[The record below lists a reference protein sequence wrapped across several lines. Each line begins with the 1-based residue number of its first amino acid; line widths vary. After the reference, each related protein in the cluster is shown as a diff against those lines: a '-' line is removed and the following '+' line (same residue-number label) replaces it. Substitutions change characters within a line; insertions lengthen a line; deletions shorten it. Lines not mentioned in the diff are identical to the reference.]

1 MDEIAF
7 CKIYPPISIARVG
20 DSEGDWF
27 IGPEFQDDKKKRP
40 DNFTFRDEN
49 GRIKRQAARF
59 RIYAFNKDGIP
70 VKELTSSDADIKWS
84 VELAN
89 KKASWFAFRGA
100 KKALAVY
107 RGDVEDP
114 QTNNLPDLRN
124 PSVGKMIL
132 KHKDGRSYYLPDEER
147 TNHLEIHG
155 GLKKI
160 AGANKTTTTTE
171 DYKLVGKFKGVLP
184 IELGELKTDDSGRL
198 IVLGGR
204 GNSDAIDENGRSIRD
219 LRFIRNYAN
228 NTDWHDDISDGPV
241 KVEVSI
247 KGKVIP
253 IEGDA
258 WVIVAPPDFAPDVD
272 NVVSLYD
279 VMEEVAY
286 YNPNLQTA
294 YTPKIKA
301 PDNVSFYED
310 ISSILD
316 RVEEQRWV
324 NERGLRGHGYNK
336 PGDFNSPDY
345 AGLDDNDP
353 ANNSAALLR
362 KRIFS
367 IIREPAY
374 AGGPVKDD
382 KYSSPRAI
390 SQATTVFMPPLAGD
404 EGDPVAGD
412 PTRWLSVTYL
422 QYERL
427 KSWSEGKFKKDIIIS
442 AEKGAKVELTVLLSD
457 LTKTVLASCTG
468 GAFYPGIEMT
478 SISREASLYKEAFRL
493 DSSKLEAGDITKY
506 MALPW
511 QADFFECQQHWWPAQ
526 RPDDVITTA
535 EFKKLEKTFK
545 DDAEQN
551 GLEELLFNRIR
562 WDRGVGPR
570 SRPNLA
576 YLQSRLLPDPAQDD
590 LNAYLDLLTVESIK
604 TSDPK
609 YNRLSMCDPMT
620 VLIKRI
626 SGLSFGTYAGSSP
639 EDMPSPWRLQY
650 MAQDALDKYSGLY
663 FHCKIASPNDFGKE
677 LLDVFPKKSNN
688 VISIDIL
695 KSEWHSLRVT
705 ATDLTAKCLD
715 KYVSKVADD
724 LRNQIRTILQEGS
737 ESYKTASEFRAM
749 LVNPSISV
757 SSIEADNLHDFTPA
771 DPAFKQ
777 LRVVEM
783 VQQLIDYLYLLVQNW
798 AGDMDMVDDWLK
810 SGFVVAQD
818 ISGINGLGY
827 RLPKTES
834 ERPAY
839 DGQSYRD
846 YFYYLT
852 NIQDYPDFEP
862 YAKQIAI
869 DILDEAQYLIDHL
882 DNYDPFHPE
891 SFVRYTKE
899 NFAAKLE
906 EIYEILRSQAVNAK
920 GWRTANTRDE
930 MIRSRIDLAPFN
942 QMDGTWLRYIANAG
956 PSDQVRSLLFE
967 VWSDEI
973 GNGDPALHHGNL
985 YTTLLESLGK
995 KLPPVNSRAYA
1006 DYAEIDESRYI
1017 GAVFQLAISLHT
1029 ESFLPELLGMTL
1041 FLEWEVLSL
1050 VPGIEGFDYIGIDSH
1065 FWQMHVGI
1073 DNASEGHGAKAR
1085 EAVELYLDEALKN
1098 GGDIAVQT
1106 EWKRI
1111 WRGFVGFA
1119 TAGYGYLSNKDVQAS
1134 QRSDLGLSRA
1144 HPGSPEDNIT
1154 ALIQRKAHYG
1164 SLNHRDKK
1172 LGGNRINDLFGE
1184 PDMFVQQMAK
1194 SPWIVPGRPDESK
1207 LLNHLTTFNGPM
1219 YKVFD
1224 QDDLQLWR
1232 DWIEWLGK
1240 EGDTAAPKRY
1250 IGKADAMHILLF
1262 ELQQLAR
1269 SSEGHKRHKLPTTTG
1284 SRVSIMQLFEGDDLI
1299 GLMRALSNPDNDW
1312 VVPFDPGSS
1321 SFILE
1326 LAKGDRPMGAAL
1338 DRRFSSLGN
1347 LIGRQVVI
1355 RWIEAGCPIPGEK
1368 APSKSVTKKQPYWN
1382 GRQLLVQQVGM
1393 GAVH

>member
-1 MDEIAF
+1 MAEIAF
-7 CKIYPPISIARVG
+7 CKIYPPIGIARVG
-20 DSEGDWF
+20 DSENDWF
-27 IGPEFQDDKKKRP
+27 LGPELPDEVKNRP
-40 DNFTFRDEN
+40 DNFTFRDEH

-59 RIYAFNKDGIP
+59 RVYAFDMDGLPI
-70 VKELTSSDADIKWS
+70 KEVTALDGDIKWS

-100 KKALAVY
+100 KKALSVY
-107 RGDVEDP
+107 NGEVFDP
-114 QTNNLPDLRN
+114 EKNNLPDVRN
-124 PSVGKMIL
+124 PAVGQMIL
-132 KHKDGRSYYLPDEER
+132 NKDGERPFYHPDEDR
-147 TNHLEIHG
+147 AHHLEIHG
-155 GLKKI
+155 GVKEISGVNLSSSADKSFKFI
-160 AGANKTTTTTE
+160 
-171 DYKLVGKFKGVLP
+171 GKFKDVLP
-184 IELGELKTDDSGRL
+184 IELGELQTDHEGRL

-204 GNSDAIDENGRSIRD
+204 GNSEAIDESGKSIRD

-241 KVEVSI
+241 KVEV
-247 KGKVIP
+247 VINGIAVP
-253 IEGDA
+253 VKDDA

-272 NVVSLYD
+272 NLISLYD

-286 YNPNLQTA
+286 YNPQLQKP
-294 YTPKIKA
+294 YTPSIRT
-301 PDNVSFYED
+301 PDNVTFNTD
-310 ISSILD
+310 IAPILG
-316 RVEEQRWV
+316 RVEDYRWV
-324 NERGLRGHGYNK
+324 NERGLRGHGYHK
-336 PGDFNSPDY
+336 PGDFKSQDY
-345 AGLDDNDP
+345 QGLDDTNP

-362 KRIFS
+362 KRIFGV
-367 IIREPAY
+367 IREPAY
-374 AGGPVKDD
+374 AGGPQKNELYDTQ
-382 KYSSPRAI
+382 RAI

-404 EGDPVAGD
+404 EGDPTNGEPA
-412 PTRWLSVTYL
+412 TWLSVTYL

-427 KSWSEGKFKKDIIIS
+427 KNWSDGKFQKEGDITHEQSSQNELVEKLS
-442 AEKGAKVELTVLLSD
+442 A
-457 LTKTVLASCTG
+457 LTKTPLDCCTG

-493 DSSKLEAGDITKY
+493 DASKLKAGDISKY

-511 QADFFECQQHWWPAQ
+511 QADFYECREHWWPAQ

-535 EFKKLEKTFK
+535 EFEKLAKTFK
-545 DDAEQN
+545 DDIEQN
-551 GLEELLFNRIR
+551 GLEEILFNRIR
-562 WDRGVGPR
+562 WDRGIGPR
-570 SRPNLA
+570 SRPTFD
-576 YLQSRLLPDPAQDD
+576 YLISRLLPDPANDD
-590 LNAYLDLLTVESIK
+590 ISAYIELLTVDIIK
-604 TSDPK
+604 RDDPRLG
-609 YNRLSMCDPMT
+609 RLSMCDPIT
-620 VLIKRI
+620 ILIKRI
-626 SGLSFGTYAGSSP
+626 TGLSFTGYSSTSP
-639 EDMPSPWRLQY
+639 EDLPSPWRLQY
-650 MAQDALDKYSGLY
+650 IGQDALDKYAGLY
-663 FHCKIASPNDFGKE
+663 FHCKIASPNEFSKD
-677 LLDVFPKKSNN
+677 LLDIFSKKMGQVASM
-688 VISIDIL
+688 DTL
-695 KSEWHSLRVT
+695 KSEWNTLRVT
-705 ATDLTAKCLD
+705 AMDQATKCLD
-715 KYVSKVADD
+715 KYVSNIAID
-724 LRNQIRTILQEGS
+724 LKNQIKIILTEAARPYQ
-737 ESYKTASEFRAM
+737 TASEFRQM
-749 LVNPSISV
+749 LLNNSV
-757 SSIEADNLHDFTPA
+757 AGIEAENLHDFTT
-771 DPAFKQ
+771 DEMAFKQ
-777 LRVVEM
+777 LCAVQM
-783 VQQLIDYLYLLVQNW
+783 FQQLTDYLYILVQNW
-798 AGDMDMVDDWLK
+798 SGDMDMVNNWLK
-810 SGFVVAQD
+810 SGFV
-818 ISGINGLGY
+818 ISQNIPEISEAGY
-827 RLPKTES
+827 QLPKTES

-862 YAKQIAI
+862 YAKQIAN
-869 DILDEAQYLIDHL
+869 DILNDAQFLIDNL
-882 DNYDPFHPE
+882 NNFDSSHPE
-891 SFVRYTKE
+891 SFVPYTKA

-906 EIYEILRSQAVNAK
+906 EIYEILRSQAVSAK
-920 GWRTANTRDE
+920 GWRTDKTRDE
-930 MIRSRIDLAPFN
+930 WIQSRIDSAPFN

-1006 DYAEIDESRYI
+1006 DCPEIEESMYI

-1050 VPGIEGFDYIGIDSH
+1050 VPRIEGFDYIGIDSH

-1073 DNASEGHGAKAR
+1073 DNASEGHGAKAK

-1098 GGDIAVQT
+1098 GGDLAVQT
-1106 EWKRI
+1106 EWRRI

-1119 TAGYGYLSNKDVQAS
+1119 TAGYGYLSNKDILDI

-1144 HPGSPEDNIT
+1144 HPGSPEDDIV

-1184 PDMFVQQMAK
+1184 PDMFVTQMAK

-1224 QDDLQLWR
+1224 DKDLQLWR

-1240 EGDTAAPKRY
+1240 EGDTANPKGY
-1250 IGKADAMHILLF
+1250 IGKADSMLILLF

-1269 SSEGHKRHKLPTTTG
+1269 SSEGHKRHRLTAQSG
-1284 SRVSIMQLFEGDDLI
+1284 SKASIMQLFESDDLI
-1299 GLMRALSNPDNDW
+1299 ALMSALSNPENDW
-1312 VVPFDPGSS
+1312 IVPFDPGSS

-1355 RWIEAGCPIPGEK
+1355 RWIEAGCPIPGKK
-1368 APSKSVTKKQPYWN
+1368 APSKSVTKKQPFWN